1 MDNSGT
7 EVFYIVLLG
16 FVLMLLMGSFIVTM
30 VIVNRQKQ
38 LQNQQ
43 KLAAVRAEYEKTII
57 NAEKEI
63 RENTLT
69 HVGRELHDN
78 IGQLLSLAKMNLAS
92 SKPEKVSEG
101 KSMLNQIIKEVRALS
116 KSLNLD
122 WVESITLEDFIQNE
136 LAKLESAAFCQTQ
149 FEKKGDEIQLDKDK
163 KIILIRTI
171 QECLNNAIKHA
182 QPKSISF
189 HLETKPEHL
198 IICIKDDGVGFDTSQ
213 VSNGSG
219 MYNLKNRMHAIEGEF
234 DIQSALG
241 KGTEIKLSLI
251 ISNP

>member
-7 EVFYIVLLG
+7 EVFYVVLLG
-16 FVLMLLMGSFIVTM
+16 FILMLLMASFIVTM
-30 VIVNRQKQ
+30 VIVHRQKQ
-38 LQNQQ
+38 LQNKQ

-69 HVGRELHDN
+69 FVGRELHDN
-78 IGQLLSLAKMNLAS
+78 IGQLLSLAKMNLSS

-101 KSMLNQIIKEVRALS
+101 KSMINQIIKEVRALS

-122 WVESITLEDFIQNE
+122 WVESISLEDFIQNE
-136 LAKLESAAFCQTQ
+136 LGKLKSAAFCQTQ
-149 FEKKGDEIQLDKDK
+149 FTINGVEAILDKDK

-182 QPKSISF
+182 KPKSISF
-189 HLETKPEHL
+189 HMETKPEHL
-198 IICIKDDGVGFDTSQ
+198 MICIKDDGVGFDTTHA
-213 VSNGSG
+213 SNGSG
-219 MYNLKNRMHAIEGEF
+219 MYNLKNRMLTIGGNFEIKSKPGEGT
-234 DIQSALG
+234 D
-241 KGTEIKLSLI
+241 IKLSLP
-251 ISNP
+251 ISNH

>member
-7 EVFYIVLLG
+7 EIFYIVLLG

-30 VIVNRQKQ
+30 VIVHRQKQ

-43 KLAAVRAEYEKTII
+43 KLAAVKAEYEKTIV

-92 SKPEKVSEG
+92 SKSEKVSEG
-101 KSMLNQIIKEVRALS
+101 KSMLNQIIKEVRLLS

-122 WVESITLEDFIQNE
+122 WVESIALEDFIESE
-136 LAKLESAAFCQTQ
+136 LARLESAAFCHTQ
-149 FEKKGDEIQLDKDK
+149 FIKNGEEISLDKDK

-182 QPKSISF
+182 KPKNILF
-189 HLETKPEHL
+189 NMETNQDYL
-198 IICIKDDGVGFDTSQ
+198 MICIKDDGVGFDPSQ
-213 VSNGSG
+213 ASSGSG
-219 MYNLKNRMHAIEGEF
+219 MYNLKNRMSAIGGAFNLISEPGN
-234 DIQSALG
+234 
-241 KGTEIKLSLI
+241 GTEIKLSLP

>member
-16 FVLMLLMGSFIVTM
+16 FILMLLMGSFIVTM
-30 VIVNRQKQ
+30 VIIHRQKQ
-38 LQNQQ
+38 LQNKQ
-43 KLAAVRAEYEKTII
+43 KLAALRAEYEKTII

-78 IGQLLSLAKMNLAS
+78 IGQLLSLAKMNLSS

-101 KSMLNQIIKEVRALS
+101 KSMINQIIKEVRSLS

-122 WVESITLEDFIQNE
+122 WVESITLSDFIQNE
-136 LAKLESAAFCQTQ
+136 LGKLESAAFCQTQ
-149 FEKKGDEIQLDKDK
+149 FIKSGEEVNLDKDK

-182 QPKSISF
+182 KPKNISF
-189 HLETKPEHL
+189 TMETTQEQL
-198 IICIKDDGVGFDTSQ
+198 MICIKDDGVGFNTSQ
-213 VSNGSG
+213 VSSGSG
-219 MYNLKNRMHAIEGEF
+219 MFNLKNRMLTIGGNFEIKSNPGEGT
-234 DIQSALG
+234 D
-241 KGTEIKLSLI
+241 IKLSLP